1 MTPQATK
8 LYFELLDEQS
18 NKLAA
23 FGGSAVEKMLAE
35 LGERAGRLGVEV
47 PREVN
52 SLGELKSVRDLVGH
66 AETLSAKG
74 KMPTNKPGFFSRHFT
89 SEGRAQH
96 AVHQNLSAQQARLDQ
111 EYAAAKNKAD
121 LAAAQKAMHDTH
133 AARMH
138 EINPEVPLPGEGG
151 PSRSGPSHLALGAGG
166 LALGA
171 GGLAIGHQMGQAS
184 GAEEANANNSRN
196 KWLSY
201 GGGLATG
208 LAAPSILQGVNSF
221 VGNQGLLPGFSGSG
235 GYGGENPDFTSI

>member
-35 LGERAGRLGVEV
+35 LSARAGRLGVEV

-52 SLGELKSVRDLVGH
+52 SLRELKNVRDLVGH
-66 AETLSAKG
+66 AETLGAKG
-74 KMPTNKPGFFSRHFT
+74 KMPTSKPGFWGHFT
-89 SEGRAQH
+89 QEGRAQH
-96 AVHQNLSAQQARLDQ
+96 AVHKNLSAQQARLDQ

-121 LAAAQKAMHDTH
+121 LLAAQRDMHSTH

-138 EINPEVPLPGEGG
+138 ELNPDVPLPGEGG
-151 PSRSGPSHLALGAGG
+151 PSKGGPSMLALGAGG

-171 GGLAIGHQMGQAS
+171 GGLALGHQMGQAS

-221 VGNQGLLPGFSGSG
+221 VGSQGFLPGGSYG
-235 GYGGENPDFTSI
+235 GGGENPDFTSI